1 MTSVARLYMSG
12 SCSRERLAT
21 LNTGGDPRVVK
32 TCRTVR
38 MHTLLKWITRSV
50 IALLLLVVLLA
61 AAVFARSA
69 MLRRHVWE
77 VPATAL
83 AVLPTDATAIA
94 EGGRLA
100 LIMGCHDCH
109 GAQLEGRVFFSE
121 PHVADLIAPNLS
133 RLVPAYSDAELA
145 RAIRHGI
152 RRDGTGLFAMPSA
165 SFFHLSDEDLGRL
178 IAYLR
183 RQPRQDGEERTTS
196 IGPIGHV
203 GVATGK
209 FQTVAATMDHGATR
223 EAPAPSS
230 SAAVRGQYLARI
242 ACSECHGLAFE
253 GGLEGKAPPLL
264 IAAAYPDD
272 AFRQLLRT
280 GESLGK
286 RDLYLMD
293 DVAKHRFSH
302 FSDDEITA
310 LHTFFRTPAAR

>member
-1 MTSVARLYMSG
+1 M
-12 SCSRERLAT
+12 
-21 LNTGGDPRVVK
+21 
-32 TCRTVR
+32 
-38 MHTLLKWITRSV
+38 KWITRTV
-50 IALLLLVVLLA
+50 ITLLVLVVLLA
-61 AAVFARSA
+61 AAVFARSTVI
-69 MLRRHVWE
+69 RRRTWD
-77 VPATAL
+77 VPPTAL
-83 AVLPTDATAIA
+83 AVLPTDAAAIA

-100 LIMGCHDCH
+100 RILGCHDCH
-109 GAQLEGRVFFSE
+109 GEHLEGRLFFSE
-121 PHVADLIAPNLS
+121 PHVADLVAPNLS
-133 RLVPAYSDAELA
+133 RLVPSYSDAELA

-183 RQPRQDGEERTTS
+183 RQPRRDGDERMTS

-203 GVATGK
+203 GIATGPLP
-209 FQTVAATMDHGATR
+209 ARRRDHGPWRHADARRRRPTK
-223 EAPAPSS
+223 
-230 SAAVRGQYLARI
+230 AAARGEYLARI
-242 ACSECHGLAFE
+242 ACSECHGLTFG

-293 DVAKHRFSH
+293 DVARHRFAH
-302 FSDDEITA
+302 FSDDEISRA
-310 LHTFFRTPAAR
+310 AHVLQDAHRTIGAAHGFTP